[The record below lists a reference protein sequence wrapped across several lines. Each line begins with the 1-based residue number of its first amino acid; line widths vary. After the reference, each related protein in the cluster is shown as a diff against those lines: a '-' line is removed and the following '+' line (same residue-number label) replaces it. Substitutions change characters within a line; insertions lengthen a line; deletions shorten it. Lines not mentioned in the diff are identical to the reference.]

1 MALFDIPTSVFLNCE
16 NKCSRKSE
24 DCAENTTSASFLTS
38 FPVQPDF
45 RWRGSHR
52 RLITRQPSQR
62 NCGGNSNQ
70 PLLCEVYSSTSE
82 QTHTSF
88 IYAVC
93 ERAGKKKM
101 THSFFSLPPVS
112 RWAMSQN
119 QVKSGRVTNRPAPQ
133 KQTRRASSV
142 WLWKHTVM

>member
-16 NKCSRKSE
+16 NKCSRIS
-24 DCAENTTSASFLTS
+24 DNTK
-38 FPVQPDF
+38 QPLHHF
-45 RWRGSHR
+45 SHR
-52 RLITRQPSQR
+52 FQSSQTSGEEALTGLSQTRQPSQR

-70 PLLCEVYSSTSE
+70 PLLCEVYSLTSE